1 MFGTLRYS
9 PEKDDTEFIGIS
21 SPGQLDDHGPGKPV
35 CDRCRLKKV
44 WSSPNLLNLA
54 NHFYSQLFSRDAVVK
69 MTAVIGVKGL

>member
-9 PEKDDTEFIGIS
+9 PEKDDTEFIGVS
-21 SPGQLDDHGPGKPV
+21 SPGVLDDHGPGKPV

-44 WSSPNLLNLA
+44 WSSPNILRVKLTTSI
-54 NHFYSQLFSRDAVVK
+54 HLFSRDAVVK